1 MPALA
6 AAILGALI
14 SGIGTLVG
22 RVLVSLGIAYV
33 AYSGIDALINTARA
47 QFISS
52 VQGLPALAI
61 QLTGVLQIGTCVSIL
76 TSAFL
81 TRLIV
86 RGLSSG
92 VVTRMVTRV

>member
-6 AAILGALI
+6 AAILGAFI

-22 RVLVSLGIAYV
+22 RVLLSLGLAYV
-33 AYSGIDALINTARA
+33 AYSGIDTLVNTAKQ
-47 QFISS
+47 QFITSL
-52 VQGLPALAI
+52 QGLPALAL
-61 QLTGVLQIGTCVSIL
+61 QLVGVLQIGTCVSIL
-76 TSAFL
+76 TSAML

-92 VVTRMVTRV
+92 VVTRIVTKG